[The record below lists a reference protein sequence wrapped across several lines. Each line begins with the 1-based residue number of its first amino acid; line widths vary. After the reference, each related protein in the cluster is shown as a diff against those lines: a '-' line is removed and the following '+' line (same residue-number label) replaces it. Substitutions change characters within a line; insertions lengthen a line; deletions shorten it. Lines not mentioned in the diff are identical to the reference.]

1 MKAPV
6 AVAMW
11 LHATQVHR
19 GRRISCP
26 RGLAPVCR
34 PGRRGDLELR
44 RSVLVPYTAEGMFDL
59 IEHAED
65 YPKFLPWCVA
75 ATILERSDDWVAAR
89 IEFSYLKVRFGF
101 QTRNPKRRPEWLQ
114 VRLVEGPF
122 RHFQADW
129 RLRPLGHLGCKVEFD
144 LAYEVSDSLLD
155 RMATKAVDV
164 VSRSMMDAF
173 IRRAEATLP
182 VSNEPQPVPLPLPA
196 AAALVPAADGVQ
208 GEA

>member
-1 MKAPV
+1 
-6 AVAMW
+6 
-11 LHATQVHR
+11 
-19 GRRISCP
+19 
-26 RGLAPVCR
+26 
-34 PGRRGDLELR
+34 LELK

-59 IEHAED
+59 IEQAEH

-129 RLRPLGHLGCKVEFD
+129 WLRPLGHLGCKVEFD
-144 LAYEVSDSLLD
+144 LAYEVSEGVLD
-155 RMATKAVDV
+155 RMAAKAVDV

-173 IRRAEATLP
+173 IRQAEATLP
-182 VSNEPQPVPLPLPA
+182 LISLPA
-196 AAALVPAADGVQ
+196 AAPLLAAPAAAAPVPLARDGLQ
-208 GEA
+208 NGA